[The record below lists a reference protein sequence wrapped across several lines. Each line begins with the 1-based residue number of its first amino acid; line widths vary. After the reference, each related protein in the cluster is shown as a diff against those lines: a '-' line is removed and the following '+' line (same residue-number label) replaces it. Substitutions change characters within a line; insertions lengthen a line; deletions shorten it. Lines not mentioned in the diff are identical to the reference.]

1 MDAPRKWGAP
11 ELESRMKD
19 PFTCSVVVPVFNSE
33 GSVGEVVERTL
44 AVFADHGLEVEII
57 LVNDG
62 STDRSWEV
70 ISSCAEENENVLA
83 VDLLK
88 NYGQHSALLC
98 GLRSSTGDYVI
109 QIDDDLQN
117 PPEEIPLLIQKA
129 QEGHDLVFGEFREKK
144 HALYRRWGSLL
155 VRAINRRIF
164 GLPEGLAISNFK
176 LLHRTVVDRICS
188 HQSIQPYMTGLAL
201 MYAANP
207 ANVMVDHQERLSGQ
221 STYNLVRI
229 TRLMMRI
236 LFAYSAFPL
245 RMVAALGMA
254 VSLFAFLLGTYYLV
268 QPLFRDVTVQGWT
281 TLVVLLSF
289 FNGITLM
296 MLGMLGEYVVRILN
310 QTSGSS
316 QYEVKRVV
324 GHVFPNDRRS

>member
-1 MDAPRKWGAP
+1 MNYP
-11 ELESRMKD
+11 ST
-19 PFTCSVVVPVFNSE
+19 FSVVVPVFNSE

-44 AVFADHGLEVEII
+44 AVFAGRGLQVEMI

-62 STDRSWEV
+62 STDGSWAIIE
-70 ISSCAEENENVLA
+70 SWAERDDRIQA

-88 NYGQHSALLC
+88 NYGQHTALLC
-98 GLRSSTGDYVI
+98 GLRKSTGDYAVVL
-109 QIDDDLQN
+109 DDDLQN
-117 PPEEIPLLIQKA
+117 PPEEIPRLIRKA
-129 QEGHDLVFGEFREKK
+129 QEGHDLVFGQFREKK

-155 VRAINRRIF
+155 VSAINRRIF
-164 GLPEGLAISNFK
+164 RKPEGLVASNFK

-188 HQSIQPYMTGLAL
+188 HQSIQPYITGLAL

-207 ANVMVDHQERLSGQ
+207 ANVAVDHHERPVGS

-229 TRLMMRI
+229 TRLVMRI

-245 RMVAALGMA
+245 RMVAVLGMA
-254 VSLFAFLLGTYYLV
+254 VSLFAFLLGTFYLL
-268 QPLFRDVTVQGWT
+268 QPFFREVAVPGWT

-296 MLGMLGEYVVRILN
+296 MLGMLGEYVVRVLN

-316 QYEVKRVV
+316 QYEVRKVA
-324 GHVFPNDRRS
+324 GNSKPS

>member
-1 MDAPRKWGAP
+1 
-11 ELESRMKD
+11 MKT
-19 PFTCSVVVPVFNSE
+19 PTTCSIVIPVFNSE
-33 GSVGEVVERTL
+33 KSVGKVVERTL
-44 AVFADHGLEVEII
+44 AVLEDRGLGVEII

-62 STDRSWEV
+62 SSDGSWEV
-70 ISSCAEENENVLA
+70 IRTLAKQDSRVCA

-88 NYGQHSALLC
+88 NYGQHTALLC
-98 GLRSSTGDYVI
+98 GLRSSSGDLVI
-109 QIDDDLQN
+109 LLDDDLQN
-117 PPEEIPLLIQKA
+117 PPEEVPLLIEKA
-129 QEGHDLVFGEFREKK
+129 GQGHDLVFGQFRETK

-164 GLPEGLAISNFK
+164 GQPEGLVVTNFL
-176 LLHRTVVDRICS
+176 LLHRTVVDRICA

-201 MYAANP
+201 MYGANP
-207 ANVMVDHQERLSGQ
+207 ANVVVDHQERSIGK
-221 STYNLVRI
+221 STYNLLRI
-229 TRLMMRI
+229 TRLVMRI

-245 RMVAALGMA
+245 RMVAALGLA
-254 VSLFAFLLGTYYLV
+254 VSFFAFFLGAYYLV
-268 QPLFRDVTVQGWT
+268 LPFVREVTVPGWT

-316 QYEVKRVV
+316 QYEVKQVFENRV
-324 GHVFPNDRRS
+324 PNQDDE